1 MGKIP
6 RTRNENHEN
15 ETKNGCEQ
23 KPILSKTHEEK
34 QMKEIFQ
41 TIAGNV
47 GKTYAE
53 LLDDQEFRQ
62 AVEKVMKS
70 DEYKKDHD
78 NQSLVIAKNNKE
90 NDNE

>member
-1 MGKIP
+1 
-6 RTRNENHEN
+6 
-15 ETKNGCEQ
+15 
-23 KPILSKTHEEK
+23 
-34 QMKEIFQ
+34 MKEIFQ

-62 AVEKVMKS
+62 AVEEVMKS